1 MLKGFEKLTNELTDD
16 ELKKVPR
23 IVSGLSK
30 RIGKDN
36 AVTSQIICDK
46 MELIGVRLRKIIHFI
61 RVNNLLFGLCSNSKG
76 YYVAKNIKELE
87 DNNKSLQQRIA
98 SQIEILNALENQSI
112 MFGGTGE
119 QTDFEW
125 T

>member
-1 MLKGFEKLTNELTDD
+1 MLKGFEKLTDELTDD

-23 IVSGLSK
+23 IVSVLSK

-61 RVNNLLFGLCSNSKG
+61 RVNNLVSGLCSNSKG

-87 DNNKSLQQRIA
+87 DNNVSLQQRIS
-98 SQIEILNALENQSI
+98 SQIEILNALEKQTI

-119 QTDFEW
+119 QTDFE
-125 T
+125 

>member
-61 RVNNLLFGLCSNSKG
+61 RVNNLLSGLCSNSKG

-98 SQIEILNALENQSI
+98 SQIEVLNSLEKQTI

-119 QTDFEW
+119 QTDFE
-125 T
+125 